1 MTGRRCPMFRLLLWP
16 SEFAVTV
23 IVWAFV
29 AVVAVAEVLR

>member
-1 MTGRRCPMFRLLLWP
+1 MFRLFLWP